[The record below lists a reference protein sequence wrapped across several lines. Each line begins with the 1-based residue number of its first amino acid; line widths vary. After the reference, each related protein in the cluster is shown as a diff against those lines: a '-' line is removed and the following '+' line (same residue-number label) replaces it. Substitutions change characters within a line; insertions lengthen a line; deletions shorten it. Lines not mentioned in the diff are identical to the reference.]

1 MGCTKEFRHLNKMD
15 VMNDTYPSAP
25 PRTQRSTSPSPN
37 WCGRHHSCCDGH
49 DKKCYATKHKLRSEF
64 EKGSLVKFCESSYSQ
79 FKGKVGVLLSY
90 VERPGFELHESI
102 GGRGN
107 SWWEVLVEGE
117 LYNFYAMYMR
127 DAQ

>member
-15 VMNDTYPSAP
+15 VMKDTYPSAP
-25 PRTQRSTSPSPN
+25 PRTQRFVMAASAGTRR
-37 WCGRHHSCCDGH
+37 GSCCDGH
-49 DKKCYATKHKLRSEF
+49 DKKCYATKHKLRSVF

-90 VERPGFELHESI
+90 VERPEEHARQRGE
-102 GGRGN
+102 RGN

-117 LYNFYAMYMR
+117 LYNFYAVYMR